1 MKYLISFIVIV
12 FFTGCIGHKTIP
24 GTDTGRIN
32 FGHIPYKNEMIFLE
46 VEKEWKN
53 TFNKNTILSSD
64 KKYLFTVSNEKEID
78 VFDIENRKLIKRI
91 RAEKKSNDMGK
102 ILSLGLTNDNKYL
115 ASSGI
120 FEDTSKYFS
129 NPDKVSEEELLNMGT
144 IRLYDASNY
153 KLLRLLKSHKGQ
165 VSKLLFTKDSKYLVS
180 ISTKKRKLGKQE
192 MILWDMDD
200 FSVKNRV
207 NISYQITD
215 AKLINKNKKVILIT
229 ASTDKKIR
237 SYDLKDF
244 KLLEKEKGR
253 KSFRVLALG
262 KNEFAVS
269 YGKDENRVYILN
281 YNLSYKTEINTNSN
295 PIDIKYS
302 DDSKFLLVSNTNG
315 AIEVF
320 NRETNSLESRFVE
333 HKRNSLGFFLSSKK
347 ILSIGGQSNEIL
359 IWDMYSHKFE
369 KIISSDK
376 GIQSLGT
383 KGSMIAIGDSLYAN
397 NKRKINNRGPLSKS
411 FDLEKK
417 VFKKDVL
424 NFNTIPMQDKL
435 SKVQLIASSKNAP
448 KYIVRLYKGEEL
460 NKVPFE
466 NGQNY
471 WAFGLY
477 NYSPVGV
484 GKNGKVETLGG
495 GIKYLGAKSFM
506 RTLAIYDKF
515 LIASGDLGVIYFW
528 LQTKEDFSR
537 VRRFHP
543 KLSLYIK
550 DNEWVLWTSDGY
562 FDSSENGYK
571 HIGFHLNQGHD
582 KEAKWIGIE
591 KLYDHF
597 YRPDLVKLALKGYD
611 ISKFTNNLSYKE
623 VLKNPPPHVK
633 IVKANKKVLKDR
645 NLNHYK
651 RDINIEFNVSQIDNG
666 GVGLIRIYQEG
677 KLVKT
682 IGKGLI
688 NKTSANAYKQLE
700 NQQLNEKAKKQQ
712 EHYLKKLEK
721 VASKSITG
729 TVKTEELIKN
739 VKPLEIKNNEGSYT
753 VTLPLKAG
761 ENSISIEAF
770 NKTNTVVSLKENL
783 IVNAKIKKIKPTV
796 YAIVAGVNEF
806 ENSKQYSNLK
816 YSQNDAKA
824 IKKAL
829 ETKIKEKVVVKYLIG
844 KDLTKKNL
852 QKAIEDIKSK
862 AKLEDKVI
870 FYISTHGKAIKG
882 DLYLLPQNNK
892 KAKNWIKFEDVF
904 KKIQSINALEQ
915 VFVIDAC
922 ESGKAN
928 DIVSSIYDSKASVLA
943 KSSGVH
949 VLLATTKGTYA
960 FEHPNPN
967 IKHGV
972 FTNNILKAL
981 NDKSIDKNRDRKIS
995 VIELSKALKEPK
1007 YVVEHQYPVI
1017 RNVGYDTKVRD
1028 LK

>member
-46 VEKEWKN
+46 VDKEWKN

-78 VFDIENRKLIKRI
+78 IFDIKNRKLIKRI

-129 NPDKVSEEELLNMGT
+129 NPDKVSEEELLNMGA

-192 MILWDMDD
+192 MILWDMDS
-200 FSVKNRV
+200 FNVKNRV

-215 AKLINKNKKVILIT
+215 AKLINRNKKVILMT

-237 SYDLKDF
+237 SYDLEDF
-244 KLLEKEKGR
+244 KLLEKDRGR
-253 KSFRVLALG
+253 KSFKILALG
-262 KNEFAVS
+262 KNELAVS
-269 YGKDENRVYILN
+269 YGKDKNRVYILD

-295 PIDIKYS
+295 PVDIKYS
-302 DDSKFLLVSNTNG
+302 DDSKFLLVSSTNG

-333 HKRNSLGFFLSSKK
+333 HKRNSLGFFLSDKK
-347 ILSIGGQSNEIL
+347 ILSIGGESNEIL

-369 KIISSDK
+369 KIISSEK

-383 KGSMIAIGDSLYAN
+383 KDSMIAIGDSLYVN
-397 NKRKINNRGPLSKS
+397 NERKINNRGPFSKS

-417 VFKKDVL
+417 VFKKDIQ

-448 KYIVRLYKGEEL
+448 KYIVRIYKGEKL

-515 LIASGDLGVIYFW
+515 LIASGDSGVMYFW

-571 HIGFHLNQGHD
+571 NIGFHLNQGHD

-597 YRPDLVKLALKGYD
+597 YRPDLVKLALKGED
-611 ISKFTNNLSYKE
+611 INKYTKGLSYKD
-623 VLKNPPPHVK
+623 VLKNPPPKVSILNKSKTTKSNK
-633 IVKANKKVLKDR
+633 INMKFKV
-645 NLNHYK
+645 NQ
-651 RDINIEFNVSQIDNG
+651 VDNG

-677 KLVKT
+677 KLIRT
-682 IGKGLI
+682 IGNGKVSR
-688 NKTSANAYKQLE
+688 KAANVIEEIETEKLE
-700 NQQLNEKAKKQQ
+700 EKAKIEQTK
-712 EHYLKKLEK
+712 YLENIDLI
-721 VASKSITG
+721 ASKSIEG
-729 TVKTEELIKN
+729 TVNEKELVQEVLLNKISNK
-739 VKPLEIKNNEGSYT
+739 EGLFHLQ
-753 VTLPLKAG
+753 LPLKAG
-761 ENSISIEAF
+761 SNTIEIEAF
-770 NKTNTVVSLKENL
+770 NKTNTVSSIREK
-783 IVNAKIKKIKPTV
+783 IQITAKIKKRKPII

-806 ENSKQYSNLK
+806 EQNRRFKNLK

-829 ETKIKEKVVVKYLIG
+829 ETKIKEKVEVIYLIG
-844 KDLTKKNL
+844 KDLTKENL
-852 QKAIEDIKSK
+852 QKAVEKIKKK

-882 DLYLLPQNNK
+882 NLYLIPQNNK
-892 KAKNWIKFEDVF
+892 QARNWIKFEELF
-904 KKIQSINALEQ
+904 KEIQSINALEQ
-915 VFVIDAC
+915 IFVVDAC
-922 ESGKAN
+922 ESGKAK
-928 DIVSSIYDSKASVLA
+928 DIVASIYDSKASVLA

-960 FEHPNPN
+960 FEHSNPN
-967 IKHGV
+967 VKHGV

-981 NDKSIDKNRDRKIS
+981 NDKSTDKNRDRKIS
-995 VIELSKALKEPK
+995 VIELSKTLKESK
-1007 YVVEHQYPVI
+1007 YTVKHQYPVI
-1017 RNVGYDTKVRD
+1017 RNVGYDTKIRD